1 MPGGHADSDLD
12 VLIVGAGPTGLVL
25 AEQLRAFGIRF
36 RIVDR
41 ALDQARESRALAV
54 QARTL
59 EILQSLGLAQ
69 ALVARGNPSARLT
82 IHLEGGAGAEVDL
95 GRFAATDT
103 RFPYILF
110 VSQAETEAVL
120 GEHLGSTGVAIERGV
135 ELREA
140 IAGPDGVDCVL
151 THRDGQDEHLRP
163 AYLAGC
169 DGAHSTVRKC
179 AGIPF
184 EGDAYL
190 QEFMLGDVEIDG
202 PIEPDRLHSF
212 AAGGCVSMLFPLGSP
227 ATWRV
232 IAMNS
237 DPGHG
242 PGKTGSSDDIAQT
255 ALSLRELQATVD
267 VATRGSLTLRDP
279 VWLSHFRLHHRQ
291 ARRYRSGRIFLA
303 GDAAHIHSPVGAQ
316 GMNTGIQD
324 AWNLGWKLALV
335 IRGEAREPLLDTY
348 EAERWPVGRSLLR
361 YTDRLFSQFTRAMS
375 PGPLA
380 GWLRRSVIARVLP
393 RILRSPRI
401 RAFAFRFVSELGIRY
416 RESPAVTESR
426 PRLRS
431 GPRAGDRL
439 PDARVLRNG
448 RNAYLH
454 DEVLGSRY
462 CLLLC
467 GPRSRWASSPI
478 EGIRKRYRDAL
489 KVEYLTRD
497 DVVDAL
503 VDTTDESLT
512 RLAVERATDATAQYL
527 VRPDGY
533 IGFRCAGHHLDNL
546 SAYLAAWLGTRV

>member
-1 MPGGHADSDLD
+1 MPVGHADSDVD

-41 ALDQARESRALAV
+41 ALDRARESRALAV

-69 ALVARGNPSARLT
+69 SLVARGNPSARLT

-110 VSQAETEAVL
+110 VSQAQTEAVL
-120 GEHLGSTGVAIERGV
+120 GEHLGSAGVAIERGV
-135 ELREA
+135 ELWEA
-140 IAGPDGVDCVL
+140 ISGPDGVDCVL
-151 THRDGQDEHLRP
+151 RHRDGRDEHLRA

-179 AGIPF
+179 AGIAF

-237 DPGHG
+237 DSGHG
-242 PGKTGSSDDIAQT
+242 SGKTGRSSDDIAQT
-255 ALSLRELQATVD
+255 ALSLPELQATVD
-267 VATRGSLTLRDP
+267 VAAHGALTLRDP

-303 GDAAHIHSPVGAQ
+303 GDAAHIHSPVGA
-316 GMNTGIQD
+316 
-324 AWNLGWKLALV
+324 
-335 IRGEAREPLLDTY
+335 
-348 EAERWPVGRSLLR
+348 
-361 YTDRLFSQFTRAMS
+361 
-375 PGPLA
+375 
-380 GWLRRSVIARVLP
+380 
-393 RILRSPRI
+393 
-401 RAFAFRFVSELGIRY
+401 
-416 RESPAVTESR
+416 
-426 PRLRS
+426 
-431 GPRAGDRL
+431 
-439 PDARVLRNG
+439 
-448 RNAYLH
+448 
-454 DEVLGSRY
+454 
-462 CLLLC
+462 
-467 GPRSRWASSPI
+467 
-478 EGIRKRYRDAL
+478 
-489 KVEYLTRD
+489 
-497 DVVDAL
+497 
-503 VDTTDESLT
+503 
-512 RLAVERATDATAQYL
+512 
-527 VRPDGY
+527 
-533 IGFRCAGHHLDNL
+533 
-546 SAYLAAWLGTRV
+546 